1 MATRVFFLFT
11 LGYFLSYFYRSAN
24 AVLSKDLSQ
33 DLGLGPAELG
43 FMTSL
48 FYLAFAAVQLP
59 LGGFLDRMGPRVVTP
74 ALLLVAALG
83 SVVFALAPSFPILA
97 LGRALIGVGMAAA
110 LMGALK
116 AFSLWFPK
124 NYATVSTLLVGL
136 GATGG
141 LLAATPLALL
151 KEVLGW
157 RGVFLLGALGVVLV
171 ALAIYLGVRNTPP
184 GVPWPKAGGAGGLRE
199 VWGNGRLLRV
209 AFLALAFA
217 GSFLALQT
225 LWAGAYGYHLG
236 LTAVAVGNLL
246 FLYSGMAV
254 LGFLV
259 SGYLADRLGTARVL
273 FLSALAFA
281 LGLLLLLLKLPVPAY
296 ALLGFFGAFNIL
308 TLTQAR
314 ELVPS
319 HLVGR
324 GTTLVNLFGI
334 GGTFLLQW
342 GGGVGGVSL
351 GYGAAFGGLLL
362 LLLLALGLYLPLL
375 HSPSQLKN

>member
-1 MATRVFFLFT
+1 MAIRVFALFT

-24 AVLSKDLSQ
+24 AVLAKDLSQ

-43 FMTSL
+43 LMTSL
-48 FYLAFAAVQLP
+48 FYLAFAAAQLP
-59 LGGFLDRMGPRVVTP
+59 LGSLLDRFGPRVVTP
-74 ALLLVAALG
+74 ALLLLAALG
-83 SVVFALAPSFPILA
+83 SVVFGLAQGFATLA

-110 LMGALK
+110 LMGSMK

-124 NYATVSTLLVGL
+124 SYATVSTLLVGL

-141 LLAATPLALL
+141 LMAATPLALL
-151 KEVLGW
+151 KEAVGW
-157 RGVFLLGALGVVLV
+157 RGVFLGGSLAVALV
-171 ALAIYLGVRNTPP
+171 ALAIYLGVRNAPP
-184 GVPWPKAGGAGGLRE
+184 GVAWPKGSGSGGLSE
-199 VWGNGRLLRV
+199 VLGNGRLLRV

-217 GSFLALQT
+217 GGFLALQT
-225 LWAGAYGYHLG
+225 LWAGAYAYHLG
-236 LTAVAVGNLL
+236 LGALEVGNLL

-273 FLSALAFA
+273 LASALLFA
-281 LGLLLLLLKLPVPAY
+281 LGLLLLLLKVLAPAY
-296 ALLGFFGAFNIL
+296 AVMGFFGAFNIL

-314 ELVPS
+314 ELVAG

-342 GGGVGGVSL
+342 GVGGVV
-351 GYGAAFGGLLL
+351 AAFGYPVAFLGLLGLLL
-362 LLLLALGLYLPLL
+362 LAVVLYLPLL
-375 HSPSQLKN
+375 RK

>member
-1 MATRVFFLFT
+1 MAARVFFLFT

-24 AVLSKDLSQ
+24 AVLSQDLSE

-59 LGGFLDRMGPRVVTP
+59 LGSLLDRFGPRAITP
-74 ALLLVAALG
+74 ALLLVAASG
-83 SVVFALAPSFPILA
+83 SLVFALAPSFGVLA

-110 LMGALK
+110 LMGSLK

-151 KEVLGW
+151 KEALGW
-157 RGVFLLGALGVVLV
+157 RGVFLLGAGVVVLV
-171 ALAIYLGVRNTPP
+171 ALLLRLGVRNTPP
-184 GVPWPKAGGAGGLRE
+184 GVPWPRGEGGGGLGE
-199 VWGNGRLLRV
+199 VFHNPRLLRV

-217 GSFLALQT
+217 GGFLALQT
-225 LWAGAYGYHLG
+225 LWAGAYAYHLG
-236 LTAVAVGNLL
+236 LSAVPVGNLL
-246 FLYSGMAV
+246 LLYSGAAV

-273 FLSALAFA
+273 VVAALLFA
-281 LGLLLLLLKLPVPAY
+281 LGLVLLLLKALLPAY
-296 ALLGFFGAFNIL
+296 LLLGFFGAFNIL

-314 ELVPS
+314 ELVPP

-342 GGGVGGVSL
+342 GVGVAVGAL
-351 GYGAAFGGLLL
+351 GYGWAFGGLLG
-362 LLLLALGLYLPLL
+362 LLLLALLLYLPLL
-375 HSPSQLKN
+375 RSRW

>member
-1 MATRVFFLFT
+1 MALRVFLLFT

-24 AVLSKDLSQ
+24 AVLAKDLSAEME
-33 DLGLGPAELG
+33 LGPAELG

-48 FYLAFAAVQLP
+48 FYLAFASVQLP
-59 LGGFLDRMGPRVVTP
+59 LGGLLDRYGPRLITP
-74 ALLLVAALG
+74 GFLLLAALG
-83 SVVFALAPSFPILA
+83 SVVFGLAPSFPILA
-97 LGRALIGVGMAAA
+97 LGRALIGMGMAAA
-110 LMGALK
+110 LMGSMK

-141 LLAATPLALL
+141 LMAATPLALL
-151 KEVLGW
+151 KEALGW
-157 RGVFLLGALGVVLV
+157 RGVFLLGGGAVVLV
-171 ALAIYLGVRNTPP
+171 ALSIALGVRNAPP
-184 GVPWPKAGGAGGLRE
+184 GVAWPKGGGTGGLKE
-199 VWGNGRLLRV
+199 VLGNGPLLRV

-225 LWAGAYGYHLG
+225 LWAGAYGYALG
-236 LTAVAVGNLL
+236 LSAVAVGNLL
-246 FLYSGMAV
+246 LLYSGGAV

-273 FLSALAFA
+273 FLSALLFA
-281 LGLLLLLLKLPVPAY
+281 LGLLLLLLKALLPAY

-314 ELVPS
+314 ELVLP

-324 GTTLVNLFGI
+324 ATTLVNLFGI

-342 GGGVGGVSL
+342 GVGVMVGTL
-351 GYGAAFGGLLL
+351 GYGAAFLGLLGLLL
-362 LLLLALGLYLPLL
+362 LGLGLYLPLL
-375 HSPSQLKN
+375 RPQVK

>member
-1 MATRVFFLFT
+1 MAARIFFLFT

-24 AVLSKDLSQ
+24 AVLAKDLSRE
-33 DLGLGPAELG
+33 LGLGPAELG

-48 FYLAFAAVQLP
+48 FYLAFASVQLP
-59 LGGFLDRMGPRVVTP
+59 LGGLLDRLGPRTVTP

-83 SVVFALAPSFPILA
+83 SLVFGLAHSFPVLA
-97 LGRALIGVGMAAA
+97 LGRALIGMGMAAA
-110 LMGALK
+110 LMGSLK

-151 KEVLGW
+151 KEALGW
-157 RGVFLLGALGVVLV
+157 RGVFLLGASVVVLV
-171 ALAIYLGVRNTPP
+171 ALALYLGVRDAPP
-184 GVPWPKAGGAGGLRE
+184 GVAWPGGKEQGSLGE
-199 VWGNGRLLRV
+199 VVRNGRLLRV
-209 AFLALAFA
+209 AFLGFAFT
-217 GSFLALQT
+217 GGFLSLQT
-225 LWAGAYGYHLG
+225 LWAGAYAYALG
-236 LTAVAVGNLL
+236 LEAVQVGNLL
-246 FLYSGMAV
+246 FLYSGLAV
-254 LGFLV
+254 LGFLA

-273 FLSALAFA
+273 LASTLLFA
-281 LGLLLLLLKLPVPAY
+281 LGLLLLLLQALVPAY

-314 ELVPS
+314 ELVAA

-342 GGGVGGVSL
+342 GLGVAVGGW
-351 GYGAAFGGLLL
+351 GYALAFGGLLA
-362 LLLLALGLYLPLL
+362 LLLLALALYLPLL
-375 HSPSQLKN
+375 QRSG

>member
-1 MATRVFFLFT
+1 MAARVFFLFT

-59 LGGFLDRMGPRVVTP
+59 LGSLLDRYGPRAVTP
-74 ALLLVAALG
+74 ALLLVAASG
-83 SVVFALAPSFPILA
+83 SLVFALAPSFPVLA

-110 LMGALK
+110 LMGSLK

-124 NYATVSTLLVGL
+124 GYATVSTLLVGL

-151 KEVLGW
+151 KEAMGW
-157 RGVFLLGALGVVLV
+157 RGVFLLGAGVVVLV
-171 ALAIYLGVRNTPP
+171 ALLLYLGVRNTPP
-184 GVPWPKAGGAGGLRE
+184 GVPWPRGEGGGGLRE
-199 VWGNGRLLRV
+199 VLGNPRLLRV

-225 LWAGAYGYHLG
+225 LWAGAYAYHLG
-236 LTAVAVGNLL
+236 LSAVAVGNLL
-246 FLYSGMAV
+246 LLYSGTAV
-254 LGFLV
+254 LGFLL
-259 SGYLADRLGTARVL
+259 SGYLADRFGTARVL
-273 FLSALAFA
+273 VLSALLFA
-281 LGLLLLLLKLPVPAY
+281 LGLILLLLGFLLPAY
-296 ALLGFFGAFNIL
+296 LLLGFFGAFNIL

-314 ELVPS
+314 ELVPP

-342 GGGVGGVSL
+342 GVGVAVGAL
-351 GYGAAFGGLLL
+351 GYGWAFGGLLGL
-362 LLLLALGLYLPLL
+362 LFLALFLYLPLL
-375 HSPSQLKN
+375 TPRSP

>member
-1 MATRVFFLFT
+1 MAVRVFALFT

-24 AVLSKDLSQ
+24 AVLAKDLSQ

-43 FMTSL
+43 LMTSL
-48 FYLAFAAVQLP
+48 FYLAFAAAQLP
-59 LGGFLDRMGPRVVTP
+59 LGSLLDRFGPRVVTP
-74 ALLLVAALG
+74 ALLLLAALG
-83 SVVFALAPSFPILA
+83 SVVFGLAQGFATLA

-110 LMGALK
+110 LMGSLK

-124 NYATVSTLLVGL
+124 SYATVSTLLVGL

-141 LLAATPLALL
+141 LMAATPLALL
-151 KEVLGW
+151 KEAVGW
-157 RGVFLLGALGVVLV
+157 RGVFLWGSLAVALV
-171 ALAIYLGVRNTPP
+171 ALAIYLGVRNAPP
-184 GVPWPKAGGAGGLRE
+184 GVAWPKGSGSGGLSE
-199 VWGNGRLLRV
+199 VLRNGRLLRV

-217 GSFLALQT
+217 GGFLALQT
-225 LWAGAYGYHLG
+225 LWAGAYAYHLG
-236 LTAVAVGNLL
+236 LGALEVGNLL

-273 FLSALAFA
+273 LASALLFA
-281 LGLLLLLLKLPVPAY
+281 LGLLLLLLKVLAPAY

-314 ELVPS
+314 ELVAG

-342 GGGVGGVSL
+342 GVGGVV
-351 GYGAAFGGLLL
+351 AAFGYPVAFLGLLGLLL
-362 LLLLALGLYLPLL
+362 LAVVLYLPLL
-375 HSPSQLKN
+375 QRSG

>member
-1 MATRVFFLFT
+1 MAIRVFALFT

-24 AVLSKDLSQ
+24 AVLAKDLSQ

-43 FMTSL
+43 LMTSL
-48 FYLAFAAVQLP
+48 FYLAFAAAQLP
-59 LGGFLDRMGPRVVTP
+59 LGSLLDRFGPRVVTP
-74 ALLLVAALG
+74 TLLLLAALG
-83 SVVFALAPSFPILA
+83 SLVFGLAQGFATLA

-110 LMGALK
+110 LMGSLK

-141 LLAATPLALL
+141 LMAATPLALL
-151 KEVLGW
+151 KEAVGW
-157 RGVFLLGALGVVLV
+157 RGVFLWGSLAVVLV

-184 GVPWPKAGGAGGLRE
+184 GVAWPKGEGPGGLGE
-199 VWGNGRLLRV
+199 VVGNRRLLRV

-217 GSFLALQT
+217 GGFLSLQT
-225 LWAGAYGYHLG
+225 LWAGAYAYHLG
-236 LTAVAVGNLL
+236 LGALEVGNLL

-273 FLSALAFA
+273 LASALLFA
-281 LGLLLLLLKLPVPAY
+281 LGLSLLLLKVLAPAY
-296 ALLGFFGAFNIL
+296 ALLGLFGAFNIL

-314 ELVPS
+314 ELVAG

-342 GGGVGGVSL
+342 GVGGVVAAL
-351 GYGAAFGGLLL
+351 GYPAAFLGLIGLLL
-362 LLLLALGLYLPLL
+362 LAVVLYLPLL
-375 HSPSQLKN
+375 RK

>member
-1 MATRVFFLFT
+1 MALRVFFLFT

-83 SVVFALAPSFPILA
+83 SVVFALAPSFPVLA

-184 GVPWPKAGGAGGLRE
+184 GIAWPKAGGAGGLRE

-236 LTAVAVGNLL
+236 LSAVAVGNLL

-259 SGYLADRLGTARVL
+259 SGYLADRFGTARVL

-281 LGLLLLLLKLPVPAY
+281 LGLLLLLLKLLVPAY

-342 GGGVGGVSL
+342 GVGVVVGSL
-351 GYGAAFGGLLL
+351 GYTWAFGGLLL

-375 HSPSQLKN
+375 QRSSG

>member
-1 MATRVFFLFT
+1 MAARVFFLFT

-48 FYLAFAAVQLP
+48 FYLAFASVQLP
-59 LGGFLDRMGPRVVTP
+59 LGGLLDRYGPRIITP

-83 SVVFALAPSFPILA
+83 SVLFGLAANFPTLA
-97 LGRALIGVGMAAA
+97 LGRALIGMGMAAA

-124 NYATVSTLLVGL
+124 GYATVSTLLVGL

-157 RGVFLLGALGVVLV
+157 RGVFLAGAGVVILV
-171 ALAIYLGVRNTPP
+171 ALLLYLGVRNTPP
-184 GVPWPKAGGAGGLRE
+184 GVAWPRGSEGGGLE
-199 VWGNGRLLRV
+199 AVLKNPRLLRV
-209 AFLALAFA
+209 AFLSLAF
-217 GSFLALQT
+217 GGGFLALQT
-225 LWAGAYGYHLG
+225 LWAGAYAYSLG
-236 LTAVAVGNLL
+236 LPAVQVGNLL
-246 FLYSGMAV
+246 LLYSGSAV

-259 SGYLADRLGTARVL
+259 SGYLADRFGTARTLV
-273 FLSALAFA
+273 LSASLFA
-281 LGLLLLLLKLPVPAY
+281 LGLALLLLKALVPAY
-296 ALLGFFGAFNIL
+296 LVLGLFGAFNIL

-324 GTTLVNLFGI
+324 STTLVNLFAI

-342 GGGVGGVSL
+342 GMGVVVGLL
-351 GYGAAFGGLLL
+351 GYRWAFGGLLG
-362 LLLLALGLYLPLL
+362 LLLLALSLYLPLL
-375 HSPSQLKN
+375 RSRW

>member
-1 MATRVFFLFT
+1 MAARVFLLFT

-24 AVLSKDLSQ
+24 AVLSQDLSR
-33 DLGLGPAELG
+33 DLGLSPAELG

-59 LGGFLDRMGPRVVTP
+59 LGGLLDRYGPRLVTP
-74 ALLLVAALG
+74 ALLLLAALG
-83 SVVFALAPSFPILA
+83 SLVFGLAQSFPVLA
-97 LGRALIGVGMAAA
+97 LGRALIGMGMAAA
-110 LMGALK
+110 LMGSLK

-124 NYATVSTLLVGL
+124 TYATVSTLLVGL

-141 LLAATPLALL
+141 LLAATPLALM

-157 RGVFLLGALGVVLV
+157 RGVFLLGAGVVVLV
-171 ALAIYLGVRNTPP
+171 ALLLYLGVRNSPP
-184 GVPWPKAGGAGGLRE
+184 GVPWPKGGGGGGLAE
-199 VWGNGRLLRV
+199 VLGNARLLRV

-225 LWAGAYGYHLG
+225 LWAGAYAYALG
-236 LTAVAVGNLL
+236 LKAVEVGNLL
-246 FLYSGMAV
+246 FLYSGAAV

-273 FLSALAFA
+273 FLSAWLFA
-281 LGLLLLLLKLPVPAY
+281 LGLGLLLLKLLVPAY
-296 ALLGFFGAFNIL
+296 FLMGLFGAFNIL

-314 ELVPS
+314 ELVPP

-342 GGGVGGVSL
+342 GVGVAVATL
-351 GYGAAFGGLLL
+351 GYGLAFAGLLGLLFLAL
-362 LLLLALGLYLPLL
+362 LLYRPLLGLGKTLG
-375 HSPSQLKN
+375 

>member
-1 MATRVFFLFT
+1 MAARIFLLFT

-24 AVLSKDLSQ
+24 AVLAKDLSQ

-43 FMTSL
+43 LMTSL
-48 FYLAFAAVQLP
+48 FYLSFATVQLP
-59 LGGFLDRMGPRVVTP
+59 LGSLLDRYGPRIITP

-83 SVVFALAPSFPILA
+83 SVVFGLAPNFPTLA

-110 LMGALK
+110 LMGSLK

-157 RGVFLLGALGVVLV
+157 RGVFLAGAGVVVLV
-171 ALAIYLGVRNTPP
+171 ALLLYLGVRNTPP
-184 GVPWPKAGGAGGLRE
+184 GVPWPRGQGVGSLGE
-199 VWGNGRLLRV
+199 VLGNTRLLRV
-209 AFLALAFA
+209 AFLGLAFT

-225 LWAGAYGYHLG
+225 LWAGAYAYTLG
-236 LTAVAVGNLL
+236 LSAVQVGNFL

-254 LGFLV
+254 LGFLI
-259 SGYLADRLGTARVL
+259 SGYLADRFGTPRVL
-273 FLSALAFA
+273 VLSASLFG
-281 LGLLLLLLKLPVPAY
+281 LGLVLLLLKLLFPAY
-296 ALLGFFGAFNIL
+296 FLLGFFGAFNIL

-314 ELVPS
+314 DLVPG

-342 GGGVGGVSL
+342 GVGVAVGAW
-351 GYGAAFGGLLL
+351 GYGWAFGGLLG
-362 LLLLALGLYLPLL
+362 LLLLALLLYLPLL
-375 HSPSQLKN
+375 RSRW

>member
-1 MATRVFFLFT
+1 MAIRVFFLFT

-24 AVLSKDLSQ
+24 AVLSQDLSQ
-33 DLGLGPAELG
+33 ELRLGPAELG
-43 FMTSL
+43 LMTSL

-59 LGGFLDRMGPRVVTP
+59 LGSLLDRFGPQIVTP
-74 ALLLVAALG
+74 ALLAVAALG
-83 SVVFALAPSFPILA
+83 SLVFGLAQGFATLA

-110 LMGALK
+110 LMGSLK

-124 NYATVSTLLVGL
+124 GYATVSTLLVGL

-141 LLAATPLALL
+141 LMAATPLAVL
-151 KEVLGW
+151 KEMVGW
-157 RGVFLLGALGVVLV
+157 RGVFLGGSLVVVLV
-171 ALAIYLGVRNTPP
+171 AFLIFLGVKNAPP
-184 GVPWPKAGGAGGLRE
+184 GVVWPKGGGSGGLGE
-199 VWGNGRLLRV
+199 VVRNGRLLRV

-217 GSFLALQT
+217 GGFLSLQT
-225 LWAGAYGYHLG
+225 LWAGAYAYDLG
-236 LTAVAVGNLL
+236 LGTLEVGNLL
-246 FLYSGMAV
+246 FFYSGTAV

-273 FLSALAFA
+273 LASSLLFA
-281 LGLLLLLLKLPVPAY
+281 LGLLLLLLKVLAPAY
-296 ALLGFFGAFNIL
+296 LILGFFGAFNIL

-314 ELVPS
+314 ELVAG

-342 GGGVGGVSL
+342 GVGVVV
-351 GYGAAFGGLLL
+351 AAFGYPVAFLGLLG
-362 LLLLALGLYLPLL
+362 LLLLALVLYLPLL
-375 HSPSQLKN
+375 HK

>member
-1 MATRVFFLFT
+1 MGARVFFLFT

-24 AVLSKDLSQ
+24 AVLSQDLSQ
-33 DLGLGPAELG
+33 EMRLGPAELG
-43 FMTSL
+43 LMTSL

-59 LGGFLDRMGPRVVTP
+59 LGGLLDRLGPRIVTP
-74 ALLLVAALG
+74 LLLLLAALG
-83 SVVFALAPSFPILA
+83 SLVFGLAQDFATLA

-110 LMGALK
+110 LMGSLK

-136 GATGG
+136 GATGA
-141 LLAATPLALL
+141 LLSATPLALL
-151 KEVLGW
+151 KEVVGW
-157 RGVFLLGALGVVLV
+157 RGVFLWGGLVVVLV

-184 GVPWPKAGGAGGLRE
+184 GVAWPKGSGSGGLAE
-199 VWGNGRLLRV
+199 VFRNGRLLRV

-217 GSFLALQT
+217 GSFLSLQT
-225 LWAGAYGYHLG
+225 LWAGAYAYHLG
-236 LTAVAVGNLL
+236 LEALQVGNLL
-246 FLYSGMAV
+246 LLYSGMAV

-273 FLSALAFA
+273 LFA
-281 LGLLLLLLKLPVPAY
+281 SLLFVLGLALLLLKVLVPAY
-296 ALLGFFGAFNIL
+296 LILGFFGAFNIL

-342 GGGVGGVSL
+342 GVGGVVAAL
-351 GYGAAFGGLLL
+351 GYPAAFLGLLG
-362 LLLLALGLYLPLL
+362 LLLLALVLYLPLL
-375 HSPSQLKN
+375 QRSG

>member
-1 MATRVFFLFT
+1 MAARVFLLFT

-24 AVLSKDLSQ
+24 AVLARDLSQ
-33 DLGLGPAELG
+33 ELGLGPAELG

-48 FYLAFAAVQLP
+48 FYLAFAAAQLP
-59 LGGFLDRMGPRVVTP
+59 LGGLLDRVGPRTVTP

-83 SVVFALAPSFPILA
+83 SVVFGLAQSFPVLA

-110 LMGALK
+110 LMGSLK

-141 LLAATPLALL
+141 LVAATPLALL
-151 KEVLGW
+151 KETLGW
-157 RGVFLLGALGVVLV
+157 RGVFLLGALVVVLV

-184 GVPWPKAGGAGGLRE
+184 GVPWPKAREEGGFGEVLR
-199 VWGNGRLLRV
+199 NGRLLKV
-209 AFLALAFA
+209 AFLAFAFT
-217 GSFLALQT
+217 GCFLALQT
-225 LWAGAYGYHLG
+225 LWAGGYAYHLG
-236 LTAVAVGNLL
+236 LTALEVGNLL
-246 FLYSGMAV
+246 FLYSGGAV

-259 SGYLADRLGTARVL
+259 SGYLADRFGTARVL
-273 FLSALAFA
+273 LFAALFFA
-281 LGLLLLLLKLPVPAY
+281 LGLALLLLKLLVLAY
-296 ALLGFFGAFNIL
+296 LFLGFFGAFNIL

-342 GGGVGGVSL
+342 GIGVAVGAL
-351 GYGAAFGGLLL
+351 GYGAAFLGLLGL
-362 LLLLALGLYLPLL
+362 LFLALFLYLPLL
-375 HSPSQLKN
+375 QNSG

>member
-1 MATRVFFLFT
+1 MAARVFFLFT

-33 DLGLGPAELG
+33 ELGLGPGELG

-59 LGGFLDRMGPRVVTP
+59 LGSLLDRLGPRRVTP

-83 SVVFALAPSFPILA
+83 SVVFGLAPSFAVLA

-110 LMGALK
+110 LMGSLK

-141 LLAATPLALL
+141 LMAATPLALL
-151 KEVLGW
+151 KEALGW
-157 RGVFLLGALGVVLV
+157 RGVFLLGALVVALV
-171 ALAIYLGVRNTPP
+171 ALALYLGVRNAPP
-184 GVPWPKAGGAGGLRE
+184 GVAWPKDGGPGGLGE
-199 VWGNGRLLRV
+199 VLRNGRLLRV
-209 AFLALAFA
+209 AFLAFAFA
-217 GSFLALQT
+217 GGFLALQT
-225 LWAGAYGYHLG
+225 LWAGAYAYALD
-236 LTAVAVGNLL
+236 LTAFQVGNLL

-254 LGFLV
+254 LGFLD

-273 FLSALAFA
+273 LLSALLFA
-281 LGLLLLLLKLPVPAY
+281 LGLLLLLLKLLAPAY

-314 ELVPS
+314 ELVAG

-342 GGGVGGVSL
+342 GVGVAVGTL
-351 GYGAAFGGLLL
+351 GYAFAFGGLLA
-362 LLLLALGLYLPLL
+362 LLLLALALYLPLL
-375 HSPSQLKN
+375 QRSG